1 MDVCSP
7 FQYALS
13 TRAGAEALARAL
25 SVSCELNP
33 SNTVVCVDGVGAYD
47 HIARAAMFEG
57 LRRGARLASLM
68 PFVRQVYG
76 RESTYIFYDNRT
88 RATSLPGAGLP
99 CSQQH
104 AMLQTSPALPQQPMP
119 TMMTLRASD
128 AGRPPARTSAE
139 EKCPEAGPCS
149 QRRLWLRALKTP
161 SQHCLTRPGAH
172 LPSSPKS
179 LQTCATSNLTR
190 RPHSQMP
197 PSVRLCVPRGGGPL
211 PAYQARRASTTKFCS
226 TMLKPSSC
234 SRMLRTCS
242 PQRKIPANIAAAL
255 AVSRLTALPCV
266 SLPAGCGGSLPPTRS
281 AGSCRDVWHANMPT
295 RLTRPPAL
303 TNSPFRRVPAL
314 MLCLASCVLQSTLMP
329 TPRSSH

>member
-161 SQHCLTRPGAH
+161 SQHCLT
-172 LPSSPKS
+172 
-179 LQTCATSNLTR
+179 
-190 RPHSQMP
+190 
-197 PSVRLCVPRGGGPL
+197 
-211 PAYQARRASTTKFCS
+211 PAR
-226 TMLKPSSC
+226 
-234 SRMLRTCS
+234 
-242 PQRKIPANIAAAL
+242 
-255 AVSRLTALPCV
+255 
-266 SLPAGCGGSLPPTRS
+266 
-281 AGSCRDVWHANMPT
+281 
-295 RLTRPPAL
+295 RPPAQL
-303 TNSPFRRVPAL
+303 TEIPADVRDLQPDAPATLTDAAVGQALRSSRRGTAAGLSGATCEHYKVLLDDAEAL
-314 MLCLASCVLQSTLMP
+314 ELFAHAANLLASAQN
-329 TPRSSH
+329 PR